1 MHKKKR
7 EEKRRAWRKMKKM
20 RNRNEQNESRK
31 SQSQVASDKR
41 RKLAARDS
49 QQSQGLQAQRT
60 KKIFV
65 GIRHAAFGRGLK
77 VKSELHDRE
86 SYQFIQN
93 IHLNNVSPAKLKITK
108 FFVKNDAPYS
118 GPQTSNPTRANKIVV
133 RKGIAFFY
141 II

>member
-1 MHKKKR
+1 MSKMNR
-7 EEKRRAWRKMKKM
+7 ES
-20 RNRNEQNESRK
+20 RNRK
-31 SQSQVASDKR
+31 SQATSVASSLLATRSNRKR
-41 RKLAARDS
+41 
-49 QQSQGLQAQRT
+49 QGLQAQRT

>member
-1 MHKKKR
+1 
-7 EEKRRAWRKMKKM
+7 MKKM

-49 QQSQGLQAQRT
+49 QQSQATRVASAANKEDIRRHST
-60 KKIFV
+60 C
-65 GIRHAAFGRGLK
+65 GIGRGLK